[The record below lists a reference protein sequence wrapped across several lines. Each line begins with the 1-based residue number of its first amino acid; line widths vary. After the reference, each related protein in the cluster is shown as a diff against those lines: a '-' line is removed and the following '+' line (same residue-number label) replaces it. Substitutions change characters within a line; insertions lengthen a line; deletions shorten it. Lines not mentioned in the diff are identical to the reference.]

1 MAVPVPTTQELAAQV
16 RDGRL
21 PSRAIAALLGLS
33 LAFIDKW
40 IAANL
45 IRVAAGEPIVENGAT
60 FSLAEGQ
67 CLTVAAALAPRSA
80 RVREAIGVAFL
91 GGRVAEAGFDPAQLN
106 PSAKAL
112 GDLARTPLGLAALS
126 AEADKL
132 IAGD

>member
-1 MAVPVPTTQELAAQV
+1 MAASVPTTQELAAQV

-21 PSRAIAALLGLS
+21 PSRAIAALLGLT
-33 LAFIDKW
+33 LAFVDKW

-45 IRVAAGEPIVENGAT
+45 IRVAAGEPIVDEGGT

-67 CLTVAAALAPRSA
+67 CLNVAAALAPRSA
-80 RVREAIGVAFL
+80 RAREVISVAFL

-106 PSAKAL
+106 ATAKAL
-112 GDLARTPLGLAALS
+112 GDFARTPLGLAALS

-132 IAGD
+132 IADD